1 MEIPAGI
8 MDPAYFVGRK
18 ELLAWI
24 NGFLDLD
31 YTKVEEMSSGTF
43 TLQYMVV
50 MVVPPGFRT
59 CMSKI

>member
-1 MEIPAGI
+1 

-31 YTKVEEMSSGTF
+31 YTKVEEMSSGA
-43 TLQYMVV
+43 LPLHVQYL
-50 MVVPPGFRT
+50 PLALLELHGPLAFF
-59 CMSKI
+59 